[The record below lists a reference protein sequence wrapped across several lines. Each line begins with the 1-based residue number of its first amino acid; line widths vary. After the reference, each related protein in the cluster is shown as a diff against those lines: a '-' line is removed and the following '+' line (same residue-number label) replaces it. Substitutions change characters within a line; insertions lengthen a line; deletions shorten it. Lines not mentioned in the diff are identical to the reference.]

1 MNQTEVD
8 DIVQIRIAKL
18 KEEYPGYDFY
28 PVKFS
33 SGKIEN
39 GNPFWLL
46 RVVFYENKVGV
57 GQSFPSGNSPMK
69 DRRNIEE
76 VQFNENSN
84 DGNIFTVV
92 EEQPVPEGGMRA
104 FYEYVQKELK
114 YPEQAKNQG
123 IEGRVFVQFVV
134 DRDGSITDVQ
144 TIRGI
149 GGGCDEEAVR
159 VIANSPKWVPGKQ
172 RGETVKV
179 RMILPITFSI
189 GPKITENGQ
198 TVTAREVQAGET
210 ERPMPEGG
218 MKAFYDYV
226 QKELKYPEQA
236 KNQGIQGR
244 VYVQFVVDKDGSI
257 TDVKTIRGIGGGCD
271 EEAVRLITNSP
282 KWVPGKQ
289 QGETIEVTM
298 TLPVTFRLD

>member
-1 MNQTEVD
+1 
-8 DIVQIRIAKL
+8 
-18 KEEYPGYDFY
+18 
-28 PVKFS
+28 
-33 SGKIEN
+33 
-39 GNPFWLL
+39 
-46 RVVFYENKVGV
+46 
-57 GQSFPSGNSPMK
+57 
-69 DRRNIEE
+69 
-76 VQFNENSN
+76 
-84 DGNIFTVV
+84 VV

-123 IEGRVFVQFVV
+123 IEGKAYIQFVV

-218 MKAFYDYV
+218 MKVFYDYV